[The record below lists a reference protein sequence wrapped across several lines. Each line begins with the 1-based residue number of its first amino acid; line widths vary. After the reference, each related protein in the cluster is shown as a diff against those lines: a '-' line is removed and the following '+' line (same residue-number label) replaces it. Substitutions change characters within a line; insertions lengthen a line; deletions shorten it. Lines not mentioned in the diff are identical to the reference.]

1 MGFVVEGL
9 DGGGHGLAFFGECH
23 GHDTLRELR
32 DTTAQDAQ
40 QIYTKGHEPSLF
52 HLSIGALQKSRHLQR
67 RLGNNAA
74 DCAIIIIFDTIDPS

>member
-32 DTTAQDAQ
+32 DTTSTGCLAN
-40 QIYTKGHEPSLF
+40 IYEKYEPALV
-52 HLSIGALQKSRHLQR
+52 HLLIGALHKSRHLQR